1 MKILL
6 CAINAKYIHTNIAV
20 RLIKGYCLSALSS
33 DIDVVEYTI
42 NNYIDDIVQDLYKKS
57 PDVIAFS
64 CYIWNIEMIK
74 KIMKIVKIIMPDVR
88 LIMGGPEV
96 SYNATEVLGECL
108 DCDVIIRGEGER
120 SSLELFSAFEN
131 NTDLSNVNGITY
143 RNNDGVIVSN
153 NASVPVDMSDLP
165 FPYDDITQTDNKICY
180 YEASRGCPF
189 NCQYCL
195 SSIEKKVRFA
205 PIEKVKKELK
215 IFIDYKVKQV
225 KFVDRTFNAN
235 SRFAGE
241 IIEFIMDNDNGI
253 TNFHFEV
260 AAELMTEK
268 LISLLQKARKGLF
281 QLEIGVQ
288 STNEQTLSEISRKGE
303 FEKIC
308 DVTGKIKS
316 SDNIHIHLDLIAGLP
331 YENLKSFVSS
341 YNDVYSLRPHQ
352 LQLGFLKILHGSGME
367 NMCDKHGIKYSPYAP
382 YEILKTD
389 ELSFDDVLFLKEIE
403 NMTEKYYNSNRFVHS
418 MEYLIKFCDT
428 PFEMYS
434 KFANFEKLH
443 FKESTVHNKNDSY
456 RFVLS
461 VVKAFDC
468 ADIEELK
475 WCLKLDY
482 ILHEKPK
489 GTPDWTECCLNIF
502 DKNDVYEHL
511 VRQNIVP
518 DYFPEY
524 SGFLPKETVNYTHIE
539 KMPINPVNLEKKETI
554 ILVNY
559 KNRDLYGNAEFMII
573 G

>member
-1 MKILL
+1 
-6 CAINAKYIHTNIAV
+6 
-20 RLIKGYCLSALSS
+20 
-33 DIDVVEYTI
+33 
-42 NNYIDDIVQDLYKKS
+42 
-57 PDVIAFS
+57 
-64 CYIWNIEMIK
+64 
-74 KIMKIVKIIMPDVR
+74 
-88 LIMGGPEV
+88 
-96 SYNATEVLGECL
+96 
-108 DCDVIIRGEGER
+108 
-120 SSLELFSAFEN
+120 
-131 NTDLSNVNGITY
+131 
-143 RNNDGVIVSN
+143 
-153 NASVPVDMSDLP
+153 MSDLP

-215 IFIDYKVKQV
+215 IFIDHKVKQV

-235 SRFAGE
+235 SKFAGE

-260 AAELMTEK
+260 AAELMTEE
-268 LISLLQKARKGLF
+268 LITLLQKARKGLF

-316 SDNIHIHLDLIAGLP
+316 SYNIHSHLDLIAGLP
-331 YENLKSFVSS
+331 YENLKSFISS

-403 NMTEKYYNSNRFVHS
+403 NMTEKYYNSNRFVYS
-418 MEYLIKFCDT
+418 MEYLVKFCNT

-443 FKESTVHNKNDSY
+443 FKESAVHNKNDSY
-456 RFVLS
+456 RFILS
-461 VVKAFDC
+461 VVREFEG

-502 DKNDVYEHL
+502 DKNDVYERL

-524 SGFLPKETVNYTHIE
+524 SGFSPKETANYTHIE
-539 KMPINPVNLEKKETI
+539 KMPVNPVNLEKKETI

-573 G
+573 A